1 MDFKWSQPR
10 EVVAMQPEVEVE
22 VVGGPAKL
30 IGLGVGCW
38 WIYKKMQ
45 TNSTG
50 QDTGELAKCYAV
62 VNVLNKNKLLY
73 NLIT

>member
-1 MDFKWSQPR
+1 MFVCGASLDGMDFKWSQPR

-38 WIYKKMQ
+38 
-45 TNSTG
+45 
-50 QDTGELAKCYAV
+50 
-62 VNVLNKNKLLY
+62 
-73 NLIT
+73 